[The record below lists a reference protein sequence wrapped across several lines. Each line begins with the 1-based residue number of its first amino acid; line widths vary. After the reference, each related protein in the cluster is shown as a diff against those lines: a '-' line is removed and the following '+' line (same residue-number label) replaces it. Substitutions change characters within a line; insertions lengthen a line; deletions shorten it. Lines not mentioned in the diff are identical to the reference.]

1 MLTTIN
7 THVAFFV
14 LTDCHWCCL
23 STCHFSA
30 QNGGLI
36 VNMAGVRAYLDNVI
50 VAEKKEENE
59 KTLRAVLGCVRQN
72 GVKLRQEKLYF
83 WNPKVY

>member
-1 MLTTIN
+1 M
-7 THVAFFV
+7 
-14 LTDCHWCCL
+14 
-23 STCHFSA
+23 
-30 QNGGLI
+30 
-36 VNMAGVRAYLDNVI
+36 NMAGVRAYLDNVI

-83 WNPKVY
+83 WNPKVH

>member
-1 MLTTIN
+1 M
-7 THVAFFV
+7 
-14 LTDCHWCCL
+14 
-23 STCHFSA
+23 
-30 QNGGLI
+30 
-36 VNMAGVRAYLDNVI
+36 NMAGVRAYLDNVI

-72 GVKLRQEKLYF
+72 RVKLRQEKLYF